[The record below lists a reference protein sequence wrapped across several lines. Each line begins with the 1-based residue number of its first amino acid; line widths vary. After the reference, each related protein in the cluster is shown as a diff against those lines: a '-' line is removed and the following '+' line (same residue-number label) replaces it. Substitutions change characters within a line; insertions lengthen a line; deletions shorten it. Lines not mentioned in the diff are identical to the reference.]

1 MIMRILREKTMPI
14 LSAKSLC
21 KSVQNAGQ
29 ALIILDNINF
39 EIKQASSTALV
50 GRSGSGKTTLLG
62 IMAGLDQC
70 TSGEIWFNAAPLH
83 RLDEEARA
91 ALRALDVGFIFQ
103 NFQLL
108 SHLST
113 LENVMLPM
121 ELTAQTNPKEKAL
134 QALESVD
141 LLHRLHHKP
150 TLLSGGEQQRVAI
163 ARAIAHQPKILF
175 ADEPTGN
182 LDTTTG
188 EKISDLLFNL
198 NKKLGATLVMVT
210 HDLNLAKHCQNEIHI
225 DAGKIV
231 HA

>member
-1 MIMRILREKTMPI
+1 MPI

-29 ALIILDNINF
+29 ALIILDDINF
-39 EIKQASSTALV
+39 EIKQGSSTALV

-70 TSGEIWFNAAPLH
+70 THGEIWFNNAPLH
-83 RLDEEARA
+83 HLDEEARA

-121 ELTAQTNPKEKAL
+121 ELTAQINPKEKAL
-134 QALESVD
+134 QALENVG
-141 LLHRLHHKP
+141 LLHRLNHKP
-150 TLLSGGEQQRVAI
+150 PLLSGGEQQRVAI

-182 LDTTTG
+182 LDSATG

-198 NKKLGATLVMVT
+198 NQKMGATLVMVT
-210 HDLNLAKHCQNEIHI
+210 HDLNLATHCQNIIHI
-225 DAGKIV
+225 DAGKIIR
-231 HA
+231 A

>member
-1 MIMRILREKTMPI
+1 MPI
-14 LSAKSLC
+14 LSTKLLC
-21 KSVQNAGQ
+21 KSVLSAG
-29 ALIILDNINF
+29 APLIILEDINLD
-39 EIKQASSTALV
+39 IQHGSSTALI

-62 IMAGLDQC
+62 LMAGLDQS
-70 TSGEIWFNAAPLH
+70 TSGEIWFDGHPLH
-83 RLDEEARA
+83 ALNEDARA
-91 ALRALDVGFIFQ
+91 RLRAFDVGFIFQ

-121 ELTAQTNPKEKAL
+121 ELTGQSDAKNKAL
-134 QALESVD
+134 QALESVG
-141 LLHRLHHKP
+141 LQHRLSHKP

-182 LDTTTG
+182 LDVKTG
-188 EKISDLLFNL
+188 EKIRDLLFSL
-198 NKKLGATLVMVT
+198 NQKLGATLVMVT
-210 HDLNLAKHCQNEIHI
+210 HDLNLAKYCQNEIHI

-231 HA
+231 S